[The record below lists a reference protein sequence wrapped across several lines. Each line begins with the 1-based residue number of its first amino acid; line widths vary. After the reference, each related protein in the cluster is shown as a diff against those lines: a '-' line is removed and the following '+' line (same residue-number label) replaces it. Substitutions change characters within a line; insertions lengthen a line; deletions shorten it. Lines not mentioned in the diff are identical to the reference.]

1 MKLRKDRNCSLD
13 FRTCKICNKPLD
25 NLTALATHIFRLHH
39 IKSKD
44 YYDKYLK
51 TNDDGKC
58 ICCGKETTYR
68 NFYYHKF
75 CSTKCKNLIYYSDDK
90 NIELHK
96 NSYTDEVKIKM
107 AKKRKEYFKLEENKN
122 KLSNTVKNYFKNP
135 LNREKTSKSVSLSIK
150 NGKQKVLYEYDNIK
164 FQSYYELAFYVY
176 LKDHKIRFE
185 YLQNRLSIPYYHNNS
200 QYDYFPDFKVFNTL
214 VEIKGPH
221 FFDKNGSMINPF
233 DRTQDAKYEAKHQC
247 MIKNNVHIIT
257 NCDTYIKYVEDNYSK
272 NFKQIH
278 IYKKD
283 TH

>member
-68 NFYYHKF
+68 NFYYH
-75 CSTKCKNLIYYSDDK
+75 
-90 NIELHK
+90 
-96 NSYTDEVKIKM
+96 
-107 AKKRKEYFKLEENKN
+107 
-122 KLSNTVKNYFKNP
+122 
-135 LNREKTSKSVSLSIK
+135 
-150 NGKQKVLYEYDNIK
+150 
-164 FQSYYELAFYVY
+164 
-176 LKDHKIRFE
+176 
-185 YLQNRLSIPYYHNNS
+185 NNS

-247 MIKNNVHIIT
+247 MIKNNVHIII

-272 NFKQIH
+272 NFKQLH

-283 TH
+283 SH